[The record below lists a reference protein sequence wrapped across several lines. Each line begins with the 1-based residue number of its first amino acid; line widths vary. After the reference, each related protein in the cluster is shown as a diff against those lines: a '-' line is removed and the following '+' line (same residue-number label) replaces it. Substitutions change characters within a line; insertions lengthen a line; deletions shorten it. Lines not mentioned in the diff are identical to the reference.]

1 MRASPPCCAALIR
14 RLIIPS
20 FLRPSSILRGTPDAS
35 FLLRMRIV
43 RFPVRMG
50 CYPGLGLVSAPL
62 RFALGKDPCEHWQ
75 AGKYHAGLH
84 QGKVCV
90 LFLSSSPQF
99 VFSFS
104 LLSDRVNYD
113 PKRTIMVG
121 DRLNT
126 DILFGKNGGI
136 STLLVLTGML
146 CLPRTRV
153 WGFIKIRNHG
163 GRRYH
168 RTKPILNHP
177 RLRYA
182 VSRVTS
188 TRRPNIR

>member
-1 MRASPPCCAALIR
+1 
-14 RLIIPS
+14 
-20 FLRPSSILRGTPDAS
+20 
-35 FLLRMRIV
+35 
-43 RFPVRMG
+43 MG
-50 CYPGLGLVSAPL
+50 CYPGLGLSVRPCA
-62 RFALGKDPCEHWQ
+62 FALGKDPVSIGKP
-75 AGKYHAGLH
+75 AKYHAGLH

-99 VFSFS
+99 VFSLS

-136 STLLVLTGML
+136 STLLVLTGRL
-146 CLPRTRV
+146 CLPCTRV
-153 WGFIKIRNHG
+153 RGFIKIRNHG

-182 VSRVTS
+182 VSR
-188 TRRPNIR
+188 